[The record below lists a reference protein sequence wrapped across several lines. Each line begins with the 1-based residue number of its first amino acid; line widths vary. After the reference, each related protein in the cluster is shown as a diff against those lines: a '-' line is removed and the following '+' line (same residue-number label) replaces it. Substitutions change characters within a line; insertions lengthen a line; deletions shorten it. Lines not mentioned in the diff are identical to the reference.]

1 MEYRTDPA
9 DLSALELEKNR
20 SPLYKHVAKTY
31 AWLFLGLAL
40 TFTTAYSLIATGLV
54 WFVFMVWWLPLAL
67 LIGELVLVGFLTS
80 RIAQYSV
87 GKVKAIFIGYSLL
100 SAVTFS
106 AVLLMYQAQSVILAF
121 GVAAVFFGTMAAFG
135 LVTKRDVSGFRWV
148 ILAGLIALLV
158 MQLVATI
165 FHLQGL
171 DTVLCFVGLALFMGI
186 TTYDAKRTKD
196 YYYLFEGNAQM
207 LDKMA
212 IYSALALYLDFMN
225 IFLYLL
231 RLFGKRK

>member
-31 AWLFLGLAL
+31 AWMFLGLAL
-40 TFTTAYSLIATGLV
+40 TFTTAYALIATGLV
-54 WFVFMVWWLPLAL
+54 W
-67 LIGELVLVGFLTS
+67 LVGFLTS